1 MTICVDMG
9 ATEIKVAPIKEK
21 ENDILVGEV
30 QRFPTNASL
39 GKEGIVNALRS
50 AISHF
55 YGEDVEG
62 VAIASA
68 GDIDTASSVITYA
81 TENLPGMIGF
91 DFAEFCIQEFNLH
104 AKAINDAH
112 AALLGEM
119 VYGVGK
125 AHLDKRVV
133 MLTLGSGVGGGYF
146 AGGDIVANEEND
158 YGRFGHIC
166 LETDGRL
173 CTCGKRGCVE
183 MYLSGRAIHRDADK
197 MGIDGPDIFDKYSQG
212 EAKNVEFVEAFRNN
226 LKITLDK
233 VMSVSP
239 FDVCIMGG
247 GVADWMGE
255 HFGSITK
262 DLGYSIIRASLGN
275 SAGIYGAYAQYNK
288 ERKIK

>member
-21 ENDILVGEV
+21 NNEIFVGEV
-30 QRFPTNASL
+30 QRFPTNAYL
-39 GKEGIVNALRS
+39 GKQGIVNALRG
-50 AISHF
+50 AIASL
-55 YGEDVEG
+55 YNADVDG

-68 GDIDTASSVITYA
+68 GDIDTISSVITYA

-91 DFAEFCIQEFNLH
+91 DFAEFCMQEFNLP
-104 AKAINDAH
+104 ARAINDAH

-146 AGGDIVANEEND
+146 ADGDIVANEEND

-166 LETDGRL
+166 LEKDGRP
-173 CTCGKRGCVE
+173 CTCGKLGCVE

-197 MGIDGPDIFDKYSQG
+197 MGIDGPDIFEKYAQG

-255 HFGSITK
+255 HFSSITK